1 MLVHRFLIAF
11 EFFSLFYPLF
21 SVFNCLA
28 FLLIY
33 VLSSRIEINADNE
46 ANYVVKV
53 DGVDISP
60 NPVVRGKP
68 ATFTISAS
76 TGNFPFL

>member
-1 MLVHRFLIAF
+1 M
-11 EFFSLFYPLF
+11 
-21 SVFNCLA
+21 
-28 FLLIY
+28 
-33 VLSSRIEINADNE
+33 LSSRIEINADNE

-76 TGNFPFL
+76 TGNFPFLQFSNRLCLEFDIEGRV